1 MCVFCKW
8 LCALCMFV
16 SVYYN
21 TFHSLNTLWLQVH
34 MYLEI
39 PLTALSARDRAIPR
53 ISLVSNM
60 KLSSNLFPTSTP
72 FTRHWNTPPL
82 ATLNSTLKYISV
94 MRRMCTYSYILCLCV
109 CVEEG
114 IYNGWIFVRSV
125 SLRLPHILVFSYFHL
140 NKAVNDRV

>member
-1 MCVFCKW
+1 
-8 LCALCMFV
+8 MFV

-60 KLSSNLFPTSTP
+60 KLSSNLFPTSSYSL
-72 FTRHWNTPPL
+72 HSALEHSSVGNTQL
-82 ATLNSTLKYISV
+82 HLEIH
-94 MRRMCTYSYILCLCV
+94 
-109 CVEEG
+109 
-114 IYNGWIFVRSV
+114 
-125 SLRLPHILVFSYFHL
+125 LRYAENVY
-140 NKAVNDRV
+140 V